1 MIGERLKE
9 VRRDKHDTQASL
21 AKKLNVSLSTV
32 KSWENEKSSPSHD
45 LLVQICKLYGVSAD
59 FLLGISDED
68 PLWNKEKR
76 NRLTP
81 QNKELLKAFEEFI
94 VYKQRQETNK

>member
-21 AKKLNVSLSTV
+21 AQKLNVSLSTV
-32 KSWENEKSSPSHD
+32 KSWERDKSAPSHE
-45 LLVQICKLYGVSAD
+45 LLVQICKMYNVTSD

-68 PLWNKEKR
+68 PLWNREKH
-76 NRLTP
+76 NQLSQ

-94 VYKQRQETNK
+94 IHKQQQETKK